1 MSKNLP
7 IYKKIQIGKLK
18 HKLFPTLLS
27 REVFEGIIKGIMFHV
42 IILYTMFSVISN
54 LLNIR

>member
-7 IYKKIQIGKLK
+7 IYKKIQIGKLQC
-18 HKLFPTLLS
+18 KLFPTLLS

-42 IILYTMFSVISN
+42 IIL
-54 LLNIR
+54 